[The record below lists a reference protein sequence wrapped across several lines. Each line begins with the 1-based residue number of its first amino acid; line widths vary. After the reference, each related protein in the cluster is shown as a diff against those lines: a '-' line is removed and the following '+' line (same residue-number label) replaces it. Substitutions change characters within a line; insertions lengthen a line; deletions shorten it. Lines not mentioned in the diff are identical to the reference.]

1 MTNVKPTF
9 EKRLSVNSAKR
20 LAKRYCLG
28 SYKGY
33 SKMDGSLQFK
43 YVRGGDCTP
52 RGTEITQMF
61 EEYDTYHDVKINFN
75 DKNLKF
81 VKY

>member
-1 MTNVKPTF
+1 MEKPTF
-9 EKRLSVNSAKR
+9 GKRLSVNSAKR
-20 LAKRYCLG
+20 LSKRYYLG

-33 SKMDGSLQFK
+33 SKMDGYF
-43 YVRGGDCTP
+43 YFEYGRVGDCTP
-52 RGTEITQMF
+52 SRTEVTQIF
-61 EEYDTYHDVKINFN
+61 DDIYHNVEINFD

>member
-1 MTNVKPTF
+1 MKNAL
-9 EKRLSVNSAKR
+9 KRLSVNSAKR
-20 LAKRYCLG
+20 LAKRYFLG

-33 SKMDGSLQFK
+33 SKMDGYF
-43 YVRGGDCTP
+43 YFEYGRVGDCTP
-52 RGTEITQMF
+52 SRTEITQAF
-61 EEYDTYHDVKINFN
+61 DDIYRDVEINFN

>member
-1 MTNVKPTF
+1 MKRKPTF

-33 SKMDGSLQFK
+33 SKMDGYFYFK
-43 YVRGGDCTP
+43 YGRIGDCTSG
-52 RGTEITQMF
+52 RTDITQML
-61 EEYDTYHDVKINFN
+61 EEYDIYHDVEINFN

>member
-1 MTNVKPTF
+1 MERKPTF

-20 LAKRYCLG
+20 LAKRYFLG

-33 SKMDGSLQFK
+33 SKMDGYFYFK
-43 YVRGGDCTP
+43 YGRVGDCTP
-52 RGTEITQMF
+52 NRTDITQMF
-61 EEYDTYHDVKINFN
+61 EEYDIYHDVEINFN

>member
-1 MTNVKPTF
+1 METTF
-9 EKRLSVNSAKR
+9 EKRLSVNSAKI

-33 SKMDGSLQFK
+33 SKMDGYF
-43 YVRGGDCTP
+43 YFEYGRVGDCTP
-52 RGTEITQMF
+52 SRTDLSQMF
-61 EEYDTYHDVKINFN
+61 YDTYHNVEIDFN